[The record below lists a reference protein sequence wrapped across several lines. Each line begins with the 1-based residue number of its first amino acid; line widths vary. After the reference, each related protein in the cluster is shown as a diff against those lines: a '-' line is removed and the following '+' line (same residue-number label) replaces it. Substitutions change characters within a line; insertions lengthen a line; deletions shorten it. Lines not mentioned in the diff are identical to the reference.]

1 MKTERSLGVES
12 WALTLFQ
19 GDKYLSIVA
28 LTEVFTFSKEN
39 LKKAK
44 EKKYYMISFLEDRP
58 MNIQQIFVC
67 LL

>member
-19 GDKYLSIVA
+19 GDKYLSIAA
-28 LTEVFTFSKEN
+28 LIEVFTFSTEN
-39 LKKAK
+39 LKRAK
-44 EKKYYMISFLEDRP
+44 EKKDCMISLLEDRP

-67 LL
+67 PF